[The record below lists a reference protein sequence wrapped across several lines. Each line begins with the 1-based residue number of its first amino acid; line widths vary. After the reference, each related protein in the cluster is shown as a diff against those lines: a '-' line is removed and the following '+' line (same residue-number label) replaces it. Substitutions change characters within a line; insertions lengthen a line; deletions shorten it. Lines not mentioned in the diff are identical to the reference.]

1 MPDSSEPLLTH
12 GEQRTLLHVARAAL
26 ETHVRKTA
34 LPDLD
39 GVDSTP
45 AMRENRGSFVT
56 LRKTNG
62 DLRGCIG
69 STTHASPLLVSVR
82 DNAIRSGTNDPR
94 FDPVS
99 EDELPGLTIEI
110 SVLLDGDRPGTPF
123 RRLSTIDEIVVGRD
137 GLYLDFD
144 GNGGGLL
151 LPQVASER
159 NWDVHQF
166 LKALCQKSGLAP
178 NAWRD
183 PRAVLHRFSAHV
195 FWE

>member
-12 GEQRTLLHVARAAL
+12 GEQRTLLLVARAAL

-39 GVDSTP
+39 RVDSTP
-45 AMRENRGSFVT
+45 AMQKNRGSFVT

-82 DNAIRSGTNDPR
+82 DNAIRSATNDPR

-99 EDELPGLTIEI
+99 EDELPRLTIEI
-110 SVLLDGDRPGTPF
+110 SALLDGDSPDTPF
-123 RRLSTIDEIVVGRD
+123 RRLRTIDEIVVGRD

-166 LKALCQKSGLAP
+166 LKALCQKSGLAVD
-178 NAWRD
+178 AWQD
-183 PRAVLHRFSAHV
+183 SRAVLHRFSAHV
-195 FWE
+195 FCE